1 MKNSELNRIRSSEI
15 LKLDEE
21 LEVGNRER
29 LFFWRNYDEIW
40 GFRKCD
46 LERERER
53 ETNTER
59 TLVLQKEAERERVC
73 VRVWHCWIFEGVFV
87 FVGSE

>member
-21 LEVGNRER
+21 LEVGIRER
-29 LFFWRNYDEIW
+29 LFFWCNYDEIW
-40 GFRKCD
+40 GFTKCD

-53 ETNTER
+53 ER
-59 TLVLQKEAERERVC
+59 
-73 VRVWHCWIFEGVFV
+73 
-87 FVGSE
+87 

>member
-1 MKNSELNRIRSSEI
+1 M
-15 LKLDEE
+15 
-21 LEVGNRER
+21 
-29 LFFWRNYDEIW
+29 WP
-40 GFRKCD
+40 
-46 LERERER
+46 RERER